1 MSFPCTTKLSLDFF
15 KSSVSISTTVQITV
29 SAEPNE
35 RRTMTVQ
42 SKVQNIADF
51 DVDNAEEALIPP
63 LELALIEYL
72 DCDDGGV
79 LDGTVRR

>member
-1 MSFPCTTKLSLDFF
+1 
-15 KSSVSISTTVQITV
+15 
-29 SAEPNE
+29 
-35 RRTMTVQ
+35 MTVQ